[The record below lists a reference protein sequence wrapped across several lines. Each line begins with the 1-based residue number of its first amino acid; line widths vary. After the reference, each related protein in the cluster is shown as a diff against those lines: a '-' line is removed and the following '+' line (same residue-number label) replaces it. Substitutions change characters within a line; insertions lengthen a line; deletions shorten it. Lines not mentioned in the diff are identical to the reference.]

1 MKGGQA
7 KFEPHT
13 QAPQEI
19 KESLRYSSNSKIISY
34 TKYILPLFCINMNI
48 TYDINT
54 KYTSVKEKY
63 TVPLRYPS
71 KEPIR

>member
-19 KESLRYSSNSKIISY
+19 KEPLRYPSNSKIILY
-34 TKYILPLFCINMNI
+34 TKYIILLFCINMDI
-48 TYDINT
+48 TYDIDMKST
-54 KYTSVKEKY
+54 LIKEEC
-63 TVPLRYPS
+63 TVPLRYPL
-71 KEPIR
+71 